1 MIFYNIRKNGP
12 YEYDKFVLNVGQIY
26 NAVTKLQLSLPN
38 PKLEENSNNIST
50 IYETATSEQGIAANI
65 LIKVKQYM

>member
-12 YEYDKFVLNVGQIY
+12 YEYDKFILNIGQIY

-38 PKLEENSNNIST
+38 SKLEESSNNISA
-50 IYETATSEQGIAANI
+50 IYETATSEQSIAANI

>member
-12 YEYDKFVLNVGQIY
+12 YEYDKFILNIGQIY

-38 PKLEENSNNIST
+38 PKLEESSNNISA
-50 IYETATSEQGIAANI
+50 IYETATSEHSIAANI

>member
-38 PKLEENSNNIST
+38 PKLEKSSNNIST

>member
-12 YEYDKFVLNVGQIY
+12 YEYDKFILNIGQIY

-38 PKLEENSNNIST
+38 SKLEESSNNIST
-50 IYETATSEQGIAANI
+50 IYETATSEQGIVANI

>member
-38 PKLEENSNNIST
+38 PKLEESSNNIST
-50 IYETATSEQGIAANI
+50 IYETATSEQCIAANI